1 MGKNSAR
8 SAETPGEKC
17 ESTSEQKKQK
27 SKFLPRARSSAS
39 KAAATKRRAW
49 CSSNAFNCLPDI
61 TESTKMARAVDQE
74 WTAMVGNCE
83 SCVLWRDTCTAERTT
98 GSGDLPRGPTCRVLR
113 RRNGL
118 LDDSMPSAPDMAHQE
133 LPAGGEHRP
142 ILQPSVSADARVAA
156 IRVTSF
162 APANAH
168 EDRRVGSQCC
178 LRKCSPALVQ
188 VRESQQ

>member
-1 MGKNSAR
+1 MLASCLRIDPTRGVCVIDEPRLLEVPLPLLLKFGREEILNMGKNSAR

-83 SCVLWRDTCTAERTT
+83 SCVLWRVD
-98 GSGDLPRGPTCRVLR
+98 R
-113 RRNGL
+113 RRNDVLSG
-118 LDDSMPSAPDMAHQE
+118 DGSGCCNTGAISM
-133 LPAGGEHRP
+133 
-142 ILQPSVSADARVAA
+142 ARLCRVCVFVA
-156 IRVTSF
+156 
-162 APANAH
+162 
-168 EDRRVGSQCC
+168 
-178 LRKCSPALVQ
+178 
-188 VRESQQ
+188 